1 MKSPLIAVL
10 LIITPQHL
18 WKLHESAIGGSPSS
32 MEVPRRLRRGHKK
45 RKDLIAKSLEDKQES
60 VDLDPS
66 ELPCLY
72 ESDFDIEED
81 HQEINSERRVKEGT
95 TGHIRTYQKEGSWQV
110 VVSKPALSKKRE
122 PQSFYDVLSFWKC
135 KEKGQET

>member
-1 MKSPLIAVL
+1 MLRYYITS
-10 LIITPQHL
+10 ITPKPHL
-18 WKLHESAIGGSPSS
+18 LPRLVHIKDGACILVTPGGTSPHSS
-32 MEVPRRLRRGHKK
+32 RH
-45 RKDLIAKSLEDKQES
+45 ES